1 MLFFFA
7 CVPELQLGAT
17 IIEPRWG
24 SRRALRRSIWT
35 TPNGVER
42 YLPHVKRGDDRIKS
56 PSIFKNKPTKSIIK

>member
-7 CVPELQLGAT
+7 CVLVFYSIVPKLQLGAT

-24 SRRALRRSIWT
+24 SIWT

-56 PSIFKNKPTKSIIK
+56 LSIFKNKPTKSIIK